1 MACDMPNFDEKIDNV
16 DYKSLRLLGHG
27 ATISQFQDKV
37 KLVNDEECEI
47 KILRGP
53 TIGDDNEVKDP
64 KELIY
69 KMGDNVTFFSFTM
82 KEFETMV
89 KKTGGTIKNIS
100 GDLRAAN
107 GWMQTIGLPTI
118 QDSANQLMWHMS
130 KNHTATADNFAVVA
144 IHSFMSHLATRKVN
158 TFQRGYSMQM
168 VQVLQG
174 HNYVLTK
181 SELDNTI
188 VLYYRGYN
196 VLQLAQRYTWA
207 NGFVWAY
214 SMPINVANA
223 LDAKDNNPENPVL
236 TASAQ
241 GIHNGGN
248 HALKESP
255 TAIRDRVVEY
265 YVSTN
270 SPLLSS
276 NLLPEENL
284 GRPDH
289 VQYVTTNNN
298 VREGDQVEEQDND
311 EGNDEDNDEG
321 NDGDNDD
328 AIGGTKKR
336 KVDN

>member
-1 MACDMPNFDEKIDNV
+1 
-16 DYKSLRLLGHG
+16 
-27 ATISQFQDKV
+27 
-37 KLVNDEECEI
+37 
-47 KILRGP
+47 
-53 TIGDDNEVKDP
+53 
-64 KELIY
+64 
-69 KMGDNVTFFSFTM
+69 
-82 KEFETMV
+82 
-89 KKTGGTIKNIS
+89 
-100 GDLRAAN
+100 
-107 GWMQTIGLPTI
+107 
-118 QDSANQLMWHMS
+118 
-130 KNHTATADNFAVVA
+130 
-144 IHSFMSHLATRKVN
+144 
-158 TFQRGYSMQM
+158 
-168 VQVLQG
+168 
-174 HNYVLTK
+174 
-181 SELDNTI
+181 
-188 VLYYRGYN
+188 
-196 VLQLAQRYTWA
+196 
-207 NGFVWAY
+207 
-214 SMPINVANA
+214 MPINVANA
-223 LDAKDNNPENPVL
+223 LDAKDNNPENPAL
-236 TASAQ
+236 TASAH

-289 VQYVTTNNN
+289 VQYVTTNNT

>member
-1 MACDMPNFDEKIDNV
+1 
-16 DYKSLRLLGHG
+16 
-27 ATISQFQDKV
+27 
-37 KLVNDEECEI
+37 
-47 KILRGP
+47 
-53 TIGDDNEVKDP
+53 
-64 KELIY
+64 
-69 KMGDNVTFFSFTM
+69 
-82 KEFETMV
+82 
-89 KKTGGTIKNIS
+89 
-100 GDLRAAN
+100 
-107 GWMQTIGLPTI
+107 
-118 QDSANQLMWHMS
+118 
-130 KNHTATADNFAVVA
+130 
-144 IHSFMSHLATRKVN
+144 
-158 TFQRGYSMQM
+158 MQM

-241 GIHNGGN
+241 GIRNGGN

-284 GRPDH
+284 RRPDH

-336 KVDN
+336 KVDKWDDWCQQWIQLWQDGTM

>member
-1 MACDMPNFDEKIDNV
+1 MPNFEEKIDNV
-16 DYKSLRLLGHG
+16 DYKSLMLLGHG

-53 TIGDDNEVKDP
+53 TIEDNNEVTDP

-69 KMGDNVTFFSFTM
+69 KMGDNVTFFSFAM

-100 GDLRAAN
+100 GDVRAAN

-118 QDSANQLMWHMS
+118 QDSANQLMWHMC
-130 KNHTATADNFAVVA
+130 KNHTAATDNFVVVA
-144 IHSFMSHLATRKVN
+144 TILDQYNFMSHLATTKVN

-196 VLQLAQRYTWA
+196 VLQVAQRWTWA

-236 TASAQ
+236 TALAQ

-248 HALKESP
+248 HALKEFLK
-255 TAIRDRVVEY
+255 AIRDRVQHQFPLAVLQ
-265 YVSTN
+265 
-270 SPLLSS
+270 SP
-276 NLLPEENL
+276 
-284 GRPDH
+284 
-289 VQYVTTNNN
+289 T
-298 VREGDQVEEQDND
+298 
-311 EGNDEDNDEG
+311 
-321 NDGDNDD
+321 
-328 AIGGTKKR
+328 
-336 KVDN
+336 